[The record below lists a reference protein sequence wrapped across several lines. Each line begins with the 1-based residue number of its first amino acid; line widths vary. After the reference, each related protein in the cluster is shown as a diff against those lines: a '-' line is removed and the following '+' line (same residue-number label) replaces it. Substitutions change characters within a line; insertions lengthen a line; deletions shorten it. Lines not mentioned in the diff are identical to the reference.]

1 MKSPKQIEL
10 ICELF
15 RGASCQATASAMTLI
30 YLVLVAAFS
39 VPSSYCMGK
48 NERSEMRLVSME
60 LDTLQTSYI
69 M

>member
-1 MKSPKQIEL
+1 MKSLKQIGL

-15 RGASCQATASAMTLI
+15 RGASCQAAASTMTLI
-30 YLVLVAAFS
+30 YLVLVAVFS

-60 LDTLQTSYI
+60 LDTLQASYI